1 MNPDRYMN
9 HSCCALAGALAL
21 AATSAL
27 GNPLAA
33 PTSSPQGSIQL
44 AAADSSPTMA
54 DASGSAT
61 PRDYPAIQA
70 GVRRAAA
77 EGPVALRRYCF
88 RTRMIYNFY
97 YWDFVKED
105 GST

>member
-1 MNPDRYMN
+1 MSPDRYMN
-9 HSCCALAGALAL
+9 PSCLALAGALAL

-27 GNPLAA
+27 ANPLAS
-33 PTSSPQGSIQL
+33 PTSIPQDAIQL
-44 AAADSSPTMA
+44 AAADSNPTVA

-61 PRDYPAIQA
+61 TRDYPAIQA

-77 EGPVALRRYCF
+77 EGPEALRRYCF

-97 YWDFVKED
+97 FWNFVNQE